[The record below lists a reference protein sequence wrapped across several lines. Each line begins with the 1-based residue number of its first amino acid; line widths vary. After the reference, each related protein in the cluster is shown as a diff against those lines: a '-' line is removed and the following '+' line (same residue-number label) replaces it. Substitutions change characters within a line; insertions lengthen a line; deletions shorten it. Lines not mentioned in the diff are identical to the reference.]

1 MFILDVDKLRDLTTY
16 EESGTTK
23 VDVVRYEMY
32 NLMID
37 TVFSVPFEFD
47 DSLGIE
53 KALDETPFNFRVA
66 LETLIHY
73 EIIKEI

>member
-1 MFILDVDKLRDLTTY
+1 MIIVDVDKLRDLTTY

-37 TVFSVPFEFD
+37 TVFSIPFEFD
-47 DSLGIE
+47 DSLGFE
-53 KALDETPFNFRVA
+53 KALEETPFNFRIA
-66 LETLIHY
+66 LDTLMHY
-73 EIIKEI
+73 EIIKEV